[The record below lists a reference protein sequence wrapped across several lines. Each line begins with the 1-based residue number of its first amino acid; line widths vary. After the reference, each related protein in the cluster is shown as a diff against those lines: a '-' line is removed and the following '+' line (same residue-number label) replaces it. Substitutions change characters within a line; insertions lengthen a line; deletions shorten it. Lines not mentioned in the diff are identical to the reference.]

1 MSGDHG
7 HKDSQ
12 IDSGYRVNDSHKHKD
27 KHKDKDRKHKD
38 HKKDKEREKSKCTNS
53 EYKDFWEK
61 KHKDKVKHKDEGL
74 ERHRDKDKHKDKD
87 KRRDEKSKSSSI
99 DGKPKKEKENGFS
112 SPPHIKSEPEN
123 EDFYHSPKHEKSLKR
138 ERDHDDYEFKP
149 KKIKIENEKKTKKR
163 KQEEDEE
170 EDIKPKKKTKD
181 KKGGEGDGKKK
192 AKKEPEEKWKWWE
205 EERYTDGSKWRFLE
219 HKGPVFAPPYE
230 PLPKNVKFYYD
241 GKPMKLS
248 APAEEVATFFAKMLD
263 HEYTTKDIFRKN
275 FYKDWRKEMTSE
287 EKSKISDLNKC
298 DFTEMSDYFKAQ
310 SEARKQ
316 MTKEEKQKIREENER
331 TLQEYGFCVMDNHKE
346 RIGNFRIEPPGL
358 FRGRGDHPK
367 MGMLK
372 RRIRPEDII
381 INCSKDSKHP
391 KPPPGTK
398 WKEVRHDNKVTWLVS
413 WTENIQGSIKYIMLN
428 PSSRIKGEKDWQK
441 YETARRLKKCVDRIR
456 TQYRDDWKSKEMR
469 IRQRAVALY
478 FIDKLA
484 LRAGNEKE
492 EGETADTVGCC
503 SLRVEHIKLYPE
515 IDGQE
520 FVVEFDFLGK
530 DSIRYYNK
538 IPVEKRVFK
547 NLQLFLENKQPEDD
561 LFDRLNTSILNKHL
575 QELMD
580 GLTAKVFRTYN
591 ASITLQQQL
600 KELTTPEENIP
611 AKILSYNRANRAV
624 AILCNHQRA
633 PPKTF
638 EKSMQN
644 LQTKMPRRTSSLTP
658 GES

>member
-1 MSGDHG
+1 MLKTYDGC
-7 HKDSQ
+7 
-12 IDSGYRVNDSHKHKD
+12 ILFRF
-27 KHKDKDRKHKD
+27 
-38 HKKDKEREKSKCTNS
+38 
-53 EYKDFWEK
+53 EY
-61 KHKDKVKHKDEGL
+61 
-74 ERHRDKDKHKDKD
+74 
-87 KRRDEKSKSSSI
+87 
-99 DGKPKKEKENGFS
+99 
-112 SPPHIKSEPEN
+112 
-123 EDFYHSPKHEKSLKR
+123 
-138 ERDHDDYEFKP
+138 KP
-149 KKIKIENEKKTKKR
+149 KKIKTEN
-163 KQEEDEE
+163 
-170 EDIKPKKKTKD
+170 
-181 KKGGEGDGKKK
+181 GKKLDSLFK
-192 AKKEPEEKWKWWE
+192 AGAESKKVKKEPEEKWKWWE
-205 EERYTDGSKWRFLE
+205 EERATDGSKWRFLE
-219 HKGPVFAPPYE
+219 HKGPVLAPPYE
-230 PLPKNVKFYYD
+230 PLPGHVRFFYD

-248 APAEEVATFFAKMLD
+248 AAAEEVATFFAKMLD

-287 EKSKISDLNKC
+287 EKSKITDLTKC
-298 DFTEMSDYFKAQ
+298 NFTEMSEYFKAQ

-316 MTKEEKQKIREENER
+316 MSKEEKLKIREENER
-331 TLQEYGFCVMDNHKE
+331 ILQEYGFCVMDNHKE

-391 KPPPGTK
+391 KPPQGTR

-441 YETARRLKKCVDRIR
+441 YETARRLKKCVDRLR
-456 TQYRDDWKSKEMR
+456 AQYRDDWKSKEMR

-503 SLRVEHIKLYPE
+503 SLRVEHIKLYPKM
-515 IDGQE
+515 DDQE
-520 FVVEFDFLGK
+520 YVVEFDFLGK

-538 IPVEKRVFK
+538 MPVEKRVFK

-600 KELTTPEENIP
+600 KELTSPEESIP

-644 LQTKMPRRTSSLTP
+644 LQTKIDEKQKQLSTARKQLKGAKTEHKASHGDGSKKMVEVKRKAVQRLEEQLMNLQMQATDREENKQIALGTSKLNYLDPRISVAWVKKWDVPIEKIYNKTQR
-658 GES
+658 EKFAWAIDMAEEDYEF